1 MIGPVGLSNSAL
13 RNFLRDNIGTSSLV
27 AAATASGIALRD
39 IIGIFERRLAG
50 YP

>member
-13 RNFLRDNIGTSSLV
+13 SRDNIGISSLV

-39 IIGIFERRLAG
+39 IIGIFGLGFGG